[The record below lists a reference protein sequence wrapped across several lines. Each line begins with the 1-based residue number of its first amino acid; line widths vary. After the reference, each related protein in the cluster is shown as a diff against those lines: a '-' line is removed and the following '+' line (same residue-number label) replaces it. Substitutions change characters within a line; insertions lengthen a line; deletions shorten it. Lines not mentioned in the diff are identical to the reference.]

1 MRLYCAPC
9 QQRAGKGLAQISLL
23 FFGAFGDVLADGPR
37 SVEAG
42 ITVADLAAQLAQES
56 AAFSALYHKKGSRI
70 AVNQSIVG
78 ADTLLHNGDVVAFL
92 APVSGG

>member
-1 MRLYCAPC
+1 
-9 QQRAGKGLAQISLL
+9 LAQISLL
-23 FFGAFGDVLADGPR
+23 FFGAFGDAMADGPR
-37 SVEAG
+37 TVDAG
-42 ITVADLAAQLAQES
+42 MPVSELAAQLAQES

-70 AVNQSIVG
+70 AVNQSIAG